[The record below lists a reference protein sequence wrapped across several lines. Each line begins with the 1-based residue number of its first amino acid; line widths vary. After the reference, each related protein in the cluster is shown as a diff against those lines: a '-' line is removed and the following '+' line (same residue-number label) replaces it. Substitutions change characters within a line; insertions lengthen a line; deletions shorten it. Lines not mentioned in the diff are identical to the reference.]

1 MNTFAA
7 RSRQRGLTLVEMLVG
22 MVAGFFVLGATIV
35 LVVGLGGENR
45 RLLLEA
51 RLNQDMRA
59 AMDIVTRDLRR
70 AGYWQN
76 AQAGA
81 WHLGLVGSP
90 VDYAGTGYP
99 TVAPAPGAAASSQIT
114 YAYSRDNNDTTAT
127 NEQFGFRLSS
137 GALQMN
143 IGSGYQDLTDV
154 GSTTVTAFTVAPRP
168 AQVIQI
174 SCVTVCTVNC
184 PTLEVRE
191 YQVTLTAQS
200 ASDATVQRT
209 IISDVRVRNDRTTG
223 ACPT

>member
-1 MNTFAA
+1 MKNFAV
-7 RSRQRGLTLVEMLVG
+7 RTRQRGLSLVEVLVG
-22 MVAGFFVLGATIV
+22 ITVGFFVLGATIV

-81 WHLGLVGSP
+81 WYLGQVGSP
-90 VDYAGTGYP
+90 VSYADTGYP
-99 TVAPAPGAAASSQIT
+99 TVSPAPGQTATNQIT
-114 YAYSRDNNDTTAT
+114 YAYSKDNNDAT
-127 NEQFGFRLSS
+127 GADEQFGFRLSS

-143 IGSGYQDLTDV
+143 IGSGYQDLTDL
-154 GSTTVTAFTVAPRP
+154 GSTVVTAFTVTPRAP
-168 AQVIQI
+168 QVIQI
-174 SCVTVCTVNC
+174 ACVTTCTVNC

-191 YQVTLTAQS
+191 YQIALTARS
-200 ASDATVQRT
+200 AADATVVRT
-209 IISDVRVRNDRTTG
+209 MRSDVRVRNDRTTG